1 MSATV
6 AGGFWVMVLGRREG
20 AARGW
25 TPLREGARGEAVDYR
40 FRTPASPAVPWAS
53 PLGSEQNRRLIPRPR
68 AALALPENTMD
79 MKTSPLA
86 QLHDPS
92 LLKTDALID
101 GQWVKGAARFDV
113 HDPATG
119 AKLADV
125 ANLGAADAEK
135 AIAAANAAWPA
146 WRGKTAKERSILL
159 RKWFDLLMVHQEDLA
174 RLMTA
179 ENGKPMTESRG
190 EVAYGASFV
199 EWFAEEAKRVNGETL
214 PHFDNNRRLMVI
226 RQAIGVCAAIT
237 PWNFPLAMIT
247 RKVAPALAAGCPVV
261 IKPAELT
268 PLTALAAAELAL
280 RAGIPAG
287 VLNVLTADGANSI
300 AVGKVF
306 CASDTVRHISFTGS
320 TEVGRILMAQSA
332 PTIKKLS
339 LELGGNA
346 PFIVFDDAD
355 IDSAV
360 EGAIASKYRNA
371 GQTCVCANRIYVQEG
386 VYDRFVEKF
395 AAKVKAFKVGNGF
408 EEGVVQG
415 PLIEP
420 AALDKVQRHVED
432 AQKKGGK
439 VVVGGSRLQGQ
450 FFQPTV
456 IADATGDMLCA
467 REETFGPLAPVF
479 KFRTEQEAIAAANN
493 TEFGLASYFYSRD
506 VGRIFRVSEA
516 LEYGM
521 VGINVGIIATE
532 HVPFGGVKQSGL
544 GREGSHHGMDEY
556 LEIKYL
562 CMGDV
567 LK

>member
-1 MSATV
+1 
-6 AGGFWVMVLGRREG
+6 
-20 AARGW
+20 
-25 TPLREGARGEAVDYR
+25 
-40 FRTPASPAVPWAS
+40 
-53 PLGSEQNRRLIPRPR
+53 
-68 AALALPENTMD
+68 MD
-79 MKTSPLA
+79 MKTAPLS
-86 QLHDPS
+86 LLNDPS
-92 LLKTDALID
+92 LLKTDALIN
-101 GQWVKGAARFDV
+101 GQWVKGARRFDV

-119 AKLADV
+119 QKLADV
-125 ANLGAADAEK
+125 ANLGPTEAEQ

-146 WRGKTAKERSILL
+146 WRNKTGKERSILL
-159 RKWFDLLMVHQEDLA
+159 RKWYDLLMANVDDLG

-179 ENGKPMTESRG
+179 EQGKPYAEAKG

-214 PHFDNNRRLMVI
+214 PQFDNNRRLMVI
-226 RQAIGVCAAIT
+226 RQPIGVCAAIT

-268 PLTALAAAELAL
+268 PLTALAAAELAV

-287 VLNVLTADGANSI
+287 VLNVLTADSDNSI

-320 TEVGRILMAQSA
+320 TEVGRILMGQSA
-332 PTIKKLS
+332 PTVKKLS

-360 EGAIASKYRNA
+360 EGAMASKYRNA
-371 GQTCVCANRIYVQEG
+371 GQTCVCANRIYVQDG
-386 VYDRFVEKF
+386 VYDEFVQKF
-395 AAKVKAFKVGNGF
+395 AAKVATLKVGNGF
-408 EEGVVQG
+408 EDGVVQG

-420 AALDKVQRHVED
+420 AAVEKVQRHLAD
-432 AQKKGGK
+432 ALQKGGK
-439 VVVGGSRLQGQ
+439 VLAGGKTLQGQ

-456 IADATGDMLCA
+456 VADARNDMLCA
-467 REETFGPLAPVF
+467 KEETFGPFAPVF
-479 KFRTEQEAIAAANN
+479 RFKTEQEAIDAANN

-506 VGRIFRVSEA
+506 VGRIFRVSEG

-556 LEIKYL
+556 LEMKYL
-562 CMGDV
+562 CIGDV
-567 LK
+567 QK